1 MKDGLY
7 VQLVAVKDGR
17 VYPSKELHSLGDL
30 LKCITSNVCN
40 AVELVLRP
48 RSEQDVKFPN

>member
-7 VQLVAVKDGR
+7 VQLVAVKDGK

-30 LKCITSNVCN
+30 ITCITSNVCS

-48 RSEQDVKFPN
+48 RSEQNVKFPN

>member
-7 VQLVAVKDGR
+7 VQLVAVKDGKA
-17 VYPSKELHSLGDL
+17 YPSKELHSLGDL
-30 LKCITSNVCN
+30 ITCITSNVCS

-48 RSEQDVKFPN
+48 RSEQNVKFPN

>member
-7 VQLVAVKDGR
+7 VQLIAVKGGR
-17 VYPSKELHSLGDL
+17 VYPSKELHSLEDL
-30 LKCITSNVCN
+30 IKCITSNVCS

>member
-7 VQLVAVKDGR
+7 VQLVAVKGGR
-17 VYPSKELHSLGDL
+17 VYPFKELHSLEDL
-30 LKCITSNVCN
+30 IKCITSNVCS